1 MKDTGEMQLIDG
13 VNPPKG
19 LSFPYLHECLLCTFQ
34 YSKTDP
40 GWLSPGMQIRENCR
54 AALFEQSRL
63 DLIEITRDTP
73 TTIRCED
80 DVEKIFET
88 ISFRI
93 KGNIFF
99 CLRLNVNE
107 FWWVFNF
114 LAYFRN
120 HQKRNH
126 RKWPD
131 NRSGHHHSGFL
142 NFICGWNRRRHK
154 IVPWSGNEIGNISI
168 NSFYV
173 ILIVHKFFKSPEY
186 KSERL

>member
-1 MKDTGEMQLIDG
+1 MGRIH
-13 VNPPKG
+13 PKVDH
-19 LSFPYLHECLLCTFQ
+19 FPYLHECLLCTFE

-80 DVEKIFET
+80 DVEKISET

-93 KGNIFF
+93 KGKIFF
-99 CLRLNVNE
+99 CLRLN
-107 FWWVFNF
+107 FDDISK
-114 LAYFRN
+114 LTYCRN
-120 HQKRNH
+120 Q
-126 RKWPD
+126 WPD
-131 NRSGHHHSGFL
+131 NRSGHHHSDGFL

-154 IVPWSGNEIGNISI
+154 IVQWSGNEIGNISI

-173 ILIVHKFFKSPEY
+173 ILIEHKFSNHRNIKAKGYRKITWRKSQWN
-186 KSERL
+186 

>member
-1 MKDTGEMQLIDG
+1 MRRIH
-13 VNPPKG
+13 PKVDH
-19 LSFPYLHECLLCTFQ
+19 FPYLHECLLCTFE

-40 GWLSPGMQIRENCR
+40 GWLSPGMQIRENCI

-80 DVEKIFET
+80 DVEKISET

-93 KGNIFF
+93 KGKIFF
-99 CLRLNVNE
+99 CLRLN
-107 FWWVFNF
+107 FDDISK
-114 LAYFRN
+114 LTYCRN
-120 HQKRNH
+120 Q
-126 RKWPD
+126 WPD
-131 NRSGHHHSGFL
+131 NRSGHHHSDGFL

>member
-1 MKDTGEMQLIDG
+1 MRLIH
-13 VNPPKG
+13 PKVDHS
-19 LSFPYLHECLLCTFQ
+19 LIFMSVYYVLNR
-34 YSKTDP
+34 
-40 GWLSPGMQIRENCR
+40 IN
-54 AALFEQSRL
+54 FEQSRL

-73 TTIRCED
+73 TTIRCETIELD
-80 DVEKIFET
+80 DVEKISET

-93 KGNIFF
+93 KGKIFF
-99 CLRLNVNE
+99 CLRLNFDE

-114 LAYFRN
+114 LAYCRN

-126 RKWPD
+126 RKWPN
-131 NRSGHHHSGFL
+131 NRSGHHHSDGFFH
-142 NFICGWNRRRHK
+142 FICRRNRRRHK

-173 ILIVHKFFKSPEY
+173 ILIEHKFFKSPEY